1 MYKCFIKKEA
11 VAGLGAMVVLNDQN
25 LKEAEKKEFIGLIK
39 ENVIKDELIRR
50 IFEETQGRV
59 FVYNSGP
66 GNEVGLHAILDII
79 SKLSFNF
86 SQAGYF
92 GLILGNTGMALSSSL
107 GIISFMGFIQGTS
120 FTLAEFLSHTRSNS

>member
-50 IFEETQGRV
+50 IFEETQGHIYI
-59 FVYNSGP
+59 FNP
-66 GNEVGLHAILDII
+66 EGNEAGFKAILEAI
-79 SKLSFNF
+79 SKFSFDF
-86 SQAGYF
+86 TKTGFF

-107 GIISFMGFIQGTS
+107 GIISFMGFI
-120 FTLAEFLSHTRSNS
+120 